1 MDFLR
6 QHLPGLHQAL
16 RGALDSLSTF
26 VAYLIGDEV
35 PTVQR
40 EAQAARELE
49 EVATGKPEEPLEEEA
64 GEIVERLRGSPGEGN
79 GGLEGSGRTG
89 TCQEGS
95 STEQTWGWR
104 AGTSHGSQAER
115 QDTGTWEVVKGQE
128 PSDPLESE
136 AGPKTQQ
143 DRSSGA
149 LENSEEAN
157 EQEVSRGETLRTW
170 EQQEEEDGW
179 VTGRGMARGV
189 EPQPGKPELSMEKV
203 ADSGRETEQGDEEA
217 ATETKGLGEKET
229 AREEVGMEVV
239 WGGESSRVLESTQ
252 GPGTESGDWIAPG
265 KEEAGEASGREDTD
279 FLEVKETD
287 YGLHFGKSIPEA
299 TERVWVPQR
308 DKEEEVDERGDM
320 ERRLLFLTQTQV
332 LGPEGTEKAA
342 DGQTTERK
350 TEGQKQEKA
359 GDGEGEDDL
368 CGKETVRSLDLTVSV
383 DKASQEE
390 ETQRVEGH
398 YQAPA
403 ARLALDDEV
412 EDQTDVEAI
421 PEARPEEEFIDE
433 RNEKA
438 HISQKALEVK
448 VTEYQEPEPWG
459 GTQIPAGQAEEA
471 QNGEDE
477 LERDPIHSEEWG
489 ERGLEVHPQ
498 HLEPVDPENGGRKGT
513 ESRNGQE
520 DKDAEGGEEEEAAS
534 QALEAEAEGKPLSE
548 LPEIQTHGTE
558 EGQASDRE
566 NQAVA
571 ESQRA
576 EAETGQSLAE
586 SEARKGKAGEVEVT
600 MPGEA
605 DSGGCRLEEAVLSLQ
620 GSQDPGTS
628 SWDAEIVGDEAGEGP
643 EEEAGVSWEEASER
657 GWESEGQEKVIE
669 GENQGGQEVGAVGSA
684 EEPTGPSSQVE
695 ASEAKEKEQA
705 EEGRST
711 MEEGIGE
718 MDDTRS
724 GSQAARAEGT
734 EAMAQVEG
742 LLEDTKEGQVKEP
755 REGSEG
761 QPGDHHPEGE
771 AEKLLGVEDHVTGH
785 ETLEA
790 QGAEPEALE
799 DHLTGDQTLEAQGA
813 EPEALEDHV
822 TGDQTLEAQEPQGQ
836 LPPPQVSAE
845 AVSAPSETT
854 EAVESTRDD
863 PGNSWSE
870 ALLPGTR
877 LDVSVPRSRV
887 LLSRSSSQKRS
898 RPSFR
903 RPLVPEQQEDTPCA
917 QPQQKPSA
925 PEHRPLQL
933 EEAPE
938 PSPPKPE
945 GTPVPARRRP
955 TGHGFGMAHPGMMQE
970 LQARLARPKPQ

>member
-95 STEQTWGWR
+95 SAEQTWGWR
-104 AGTSHGSQAER
+104 AGTSHGSQAEG

-128 PSDPLESE
+128 PSDPLEAE
-136 AGPKTQQ
+136 AGSKTQQ

-157 EQEVSRGETLRTW
+157 EQEVSRGEILRTW
-170 EQQEEEDGW
+170 EQQQEEEEEEDSW
-179 VTGRGMARGV
+179 VTGQGMARGV
-189 EPQPGKPELSMEKV
+189 ESQPGKPELSMEKV
-203 ADSGRETEQGDEEA
+203 AGSGRETEQGDEEA

-252 GPGTESGDWIAPG
+252 GPGTESEDWIAPG
-265 KEEAGEASGREDTD
+265 KEEAGMASGREDTD
-279 FLEVKETD
+279 FLETD
-287 YGLHFGKSIPEA
+287 YGLRFGKSIPEA
-299 TERVWVPQR
+299 SERVWVPQR
-308 DKEEEVDERGDM
+308 DLEEEVDERGDM

-332 LGPEGTEKAA
+332 FGPEGTEEAA
-342 DGQTTERK
+342 DGQTTTERK

-359 GDGEGEDDL
+359 GDGSEGEGDL

-383 DKASQEE
+383 DKARQGEVVQAE

-412 EDQTDVEAI
+412 EDQTDVEEI
-421 PEARPEEEFIDE
+421 PEARPEEELIDE

-489 ERGLEVHPQ
+489 ERGLEAHPQ
-498 HLEPVDPENGGRKGT
+498 HLEPEDPELPEAETWENGRRKGT
-513 ESRNGQE
+513 ESRNVQE
-520 DKDAEGGEEEEAAS
+520 NKDAEGGEEEAAS
-534 QALEAEAEGKPLSE
+534 QALEAEAE
-548 LPEIQTHGTE
+548 IQTHGTE
-558 EGQASDRE
+558 EGQASDTE

-684 EEPTGPSSQVE
+684 EEPTGPSSQAE
-695 ASEAKEKEQA
+695 ASEAEEKEQA
-705 EEGRST
+705 EEGRSA
-711 MEEGIGE
+711 MEGGIGE

-724 GSQAARAEGT
+724 GSQAARAAGA
-734 EAMAQVEG
+734 EAMAQGEG

-761 QPGDHHPEGE
+761 QRGDHHPEGE
-771 AEKLLGVEDHVTGH
+771 AEKLLGVEDHVTGDQ
-785 ETLEA
+785 TLEA

-799 DHLTGDQTLEAQGA
+799 DHLTGDQTLEAQ
-813 EPEALEDHV
+813 
-822 TGDQTLEAQEPQGQ
+822 EPQGQ
-836 LPPPQVSAE
+836 LPPPQISAE

-903 RPLVPEQQEDTPCA
+903 RSLVPEQQEDTPCA
-917 QPQQKPSA
+917 QPQQEPSA

>member
-49 EVATGKPEEPLEEEA
+49 EVATGKPEEGLEEEA

-95 STEQTWGWR
+95 SAEQTWGWR
-104 AGTSHGSQAER
+104 AGTSHGPQAER

-128 PSDPLESE
+128 PSDPLEAE

-143 DRSSGA
+143 DRSRGA

-157 EQEVSRGETLRTW
+157 EQEVSRRETLRTW
-170 EQQEEEDGW
+170 EQQEEEEEEEEEDGW
-179 VTGRGMARGV
+179 VTGQGMARGV

-203 ADSGRETEQGDEEA
+203 ADSGKETEQGDEEA

-265 KEEAGEASGREDTD
+265 KEEAGMASAREDTD

-287 YGLHFGKSIPEA
+287 YGLRFGKSIPEA
-299 TERVWVPQR
+299 SERGWVPQR
-308 DKEEEVDERGDM
+308 DQEEEVDERGDM

-332 LGPEGTEKAA
+332 LGPEGTEEAA

-350 TEGQKQEKA
+350 TEGQKPEKA
-359 GDGEGEDDL
+359 GDGSEGEGDL

-383 DKASQEE
+383 DKASQGEE
-390 ETQRVEGH
+390 
-398 YQAPA
+398 APA
-403 ARLALDDEV
+403 ARLALDDEA

-459 GTQIPAGQAEEA
+459 STQIPAGQAEEA
-471 QNGEDE
+471 QNEDE
-477 LERDPIHSEEWG
+477 LERDPIHREERG
-489 ERGLEVHPQ
+489 ERGLEAHPQ
-498 HLEPVDPENGGRKGT
+498 HLGPEDPELPEAETWENGGRKGT
-513 ESRNGQE
+513 ESRNVQK
-520 DKDAEGGEEEEAAS
+520 DKDAEGGEEEEAVS
-534 QALEAEAEGKPLSE
+534 QALEAEAEGRPLSE

-558 EGQASDRE
+558 EGQASDTE
-566 NQAVA
+566 NQALA

-576 EAETGQSLAE
+576 EAETSQSLAE

-643 EEEAGVSWEEASER
+643 EKEAGVSWEEASER

-669 GENQGGQEVGAVGSA
+669 GENQAGQEVGAVGSA
-684 EEPTGPSSQVE
+684 EEPTGPSSQAE

-724 GSQAARAEGT
+724 GSQAARAQGT

-755 REGSEG
+755 REASEG
-761 QPGDHHPEGE
+761 QRGDHHPEGE

-785 ETLEA
+785 
-790 QGAEPEALE
+790 
-799 DHLTGDQTLEAQGA
+799 QTLEAQGA

-845 AVSAPSETT
+845 AVCAPSETT

-903 RPLVPEQQEDTPCA
+903 RSLVPEQQEDTPCA
-917 QPQQKPSA
+917 QPQQEPSA

-933 EEAPE
+933 EEALE